1 MAECKGHSRCG
12 RTYCVGV
19 ACEDCGEA
27 DTNAFLSGVEVC
39 DRCFDRR
46 MSAHT
51 GLPRLPDPPPPIV
64 LAGPDGRRHR
74 LRYRLWRAGVG
85 IEVQLEETGVPVGEG
100 YQFAVLGDND
110 ADVDMLVA
118 AVRSMAETEIGRQY
132 LERTTD
138 RDRWMV
144 GDDGEV
150 AGRLVG
156 NDDGDNGAPYN
167 VVVDGRMMTWEVLA
181 MALESYEGWGFRLVI
196 EDRVRDIRT
205 DADVIELRSPRP
217 GSGNA

>member
-1 MAECKGHSRCG
+1 M
-12 RTYCVGV
+12 
-19 ACEDCGEA
+19 ACEDCGEP
-27 DTNAFLSGVEVC
+27 DTSAFLGGVEVC

-64 LAGPDGRRHR
+64 LTGPDGRRHR

-85 IEVQLEETGVPVGEG
+85 IEVQLEETGVAVGEG

-110 ADVDMLVA
+110 AEVDMLVA

-138 RDRWMV
+138 RHRWTV

-156 NDDGDNGAPYN
+156 NDDGDNGEPYN
-167 VVVDGRMMTWEVLA
+167 VVIDGRMMTWEELA

-196 EDRVRDIRT
+196 EDRVRDLRT
-205 DADVIELRSPRP
+205 DAEIIELRSPRP
-217 GSGNA
+217 GSGDA